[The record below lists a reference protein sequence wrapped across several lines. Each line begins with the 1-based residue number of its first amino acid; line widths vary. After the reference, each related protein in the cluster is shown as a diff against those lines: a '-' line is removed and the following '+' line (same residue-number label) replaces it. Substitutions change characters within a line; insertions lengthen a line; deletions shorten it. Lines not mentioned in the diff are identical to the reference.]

1 MWARMSRGGLKE
13 HDVEIRFAS
22 IVPILRVFDIAKAD
36 EFYARRA

>member
-1 MWARMSRGGLKE
+1 VGAYVAEGSWKE
-13 HDVEIRFAS
+13 DDVEIRFNS